1 MPEIEKV
8 ITYEPISLDE
18 AKKAVRIALDVRGQI
33 RKLLPK
39 PALCPAGGN
48 QSSFVFFCT
57 SVKLLLSPFATVS
70 TIS

>member
-39 PALCPAGGN
+39 PAL
-48 QSSFVFFCT
+48 SRRRKS
-57 SVKLLLSPFATVS
+57 K
-70 TIS
+70 